1 MKSPSDS
8 DSAAW
13 GHTVVM
19 SFSDAF
25 WPAFWA
31 TAGGVVLGIPS
42 GLQVARFASW
52 LEARDQRRA
61 SMARTCS
68 GLDLIQAAL
77 RKSSEDLHFFVDRLA
92 QGEEPIA
99 FWRPEQAIWDTLAP
113 VVLPGV
119 SDVRFKARLA
129 RCFELTSEVSAL
141 FASLNELEEAASG
154 PPPYAAHARRAADY
168 LRRDIQGHCAEV
180 ATHIDEVRL
189 EAEKYLATYRP
200 KAGS

>member
-25 WPAFWA
+25 WPAFW
-31 TAGGVVLGIPS
+31 
-42 GLQVARFASW
+42 
-52 LEARDQRRA
+52 D
-61 SMARTCS
+61 
-68 GLDLIQAAL
+68 
-77 RKSSEDLHFFVDRLA
+77 
-92 QGEEPIA
+92 
-99 FWRPEQAIWDTLAP
+99 
-113 VVLPGV
+113 
-119 SDVRFKARLA
+119 
-129 RCFELTSEVSAL
+129 
-141 FASLNELEEAASG
+141 
-154 PPPYAAHARRAADY
+154 AAHARRAADH

-180 ATHIDEVRL
+180 ATQIDEVRL

>member
-1 MKSPSDS
+1 MLFPSYIRPARRRQRRMQSPSDS

-13 GHTVVM
+13 GHSVVM

-31 TAGGVVLGIPS
+31 TAGGVVLGIPA

-61 SMARTCS
+61 SIARTCS
-68 GLDLIQAAL
+68 GLDLILAAL
-77 RKSSEDLHFFVDRLA
+77 RKSSVGLHLFADRLA
-92 QGEEPIA
+92 EGEEPIA

-119 SDVRFKARLA
+119 SDVRFKGA
-129 RCFELTSEVSAL
+129 VSKMLRADER
-141 FASLNELEEAASG
+141 SLG
-154 PPPYAAHARRAADY
+154 T
-168 LRRDIQGHCAEV
+168 LRVTQ
-180 ATHIDEVRL
+180 
-189 EAEKYLATYRP
+189 
-200 KAGS
+200 